1 MQYNVLFPSGRVIS
15 FAIKDAA
22 VMYAKAY
29 GGFLMEPL
37 DLFTETSIMVPVE

>member
-22 VMYAKAY
+22 IMYAKAY
-29 GGFLMEPL
+29 GGFLMESL
-37 DLFTETSIMVPVE
+37 DLFTETSIMVSVE